1 MGTQALKITEIH
13 GNVGMSDSAR
23 VIRNSFRTVA
33 KEFNLTRENCPTHPS
48 FITVRQLTELKEKR
62 VNLFG
67 GIIRET
73 QVGFVALEKAEEALY
88 YMEKLAVLPDY
99 RHHGYGQKLV
109 EFAVEYA
116 RNHNGKKI
124 SIGTIDEHTIL
135 KDWYKTLGF
144 KEVSTRKFNHLPF
157 TVCYMEIEIPKYHL

>member
-1 MGTQALKITEIH
+1 MGTRAFGINEIS
-13 GNVGMSDSAR
+13 GNVGISDSAR
-23 VIRNSFRTVA
+23 VIRNSFRTVV

-48 FITVRQLTELKEKR
+48 FITVRQLTELKEKGL
-62 VNLFG
+62 NLFG
-67 GIIRET
+67 GFIRET

-109 EFAVEYA
+109 EFAVEYV

-124 SIGTIDEHTIL
+124 SIATIDEHTIL

-157 TVCYMEIEIPKYHL
+157 TVCYMEIEIPE